1 VIKQGTILVFLFC
14 TMLSFSNIENDSI
27 RIVASVNGEP
37 IVQNELKM
45 NELRNKSSDSDSSL
59 LNAKILETAIQIK
72 LQQQLAQKLGLVKD
86 ISYSGFQ
93 HDFRSENSRRSL
105 AIRNNVLFY
114 GPMQFTEE
122 NYYQYQ
128 FSKLLIE
135 IKKRLAE
142 SEFVLSDEKLKT
154 YYEAVKDSLYKL
166 PDYLKVQRFDIF
178 FNDKKLAPTQQTR
191 IIGEIQSRLRS
202 KGVKSDDIQIVF
214 KNIVEIKSQVQIFD
228 PTESQNREGEERAE
242 VLKLIGNIQ
251 PGQFCSISTASDS
264 CCFYQILQRKALG
277 YRTFESVKNSLKSS
291 YIDYLYKKYLAALRE
306 NAIIERY

>member
-1 VIKQGTILVFLFC
+1 
-14 TMLSFSNIENDSI
+14 MLSFSNTENDSI
-27 RIVASVNGEP
+27 RIVALVNGEP

-45 NELRNKSSDSDSSL
+45 NELKNKTTNLDSTLFNSITFESAVL
-59 LNAKILETAIQIK
+59 TK

-86 ISYSGFQ
+86 FSYSGFQ
-93 HDFRSENSRRSL
+93 HDFQVENSRRSL
-105 AIRNNVLFY
+105 AIRNKVAFY
-114 GPMQFTEE
+114 GPTQFSEG

-154 YYEAVKDSLYKL
+154 YYEAVNDSLYKL
-166 PDYLKVQRFDIF
+166 PDYLKIQRFDIF
-178 FNDKKLAPTQQTR
+178 FSDKKLDPTQQAR
-191 IIGEIQSRLRS
+191 IIRKIQSRLRS
-202 KGVKSDDIQIVF
+202 KGVKLDDINRKI
-214 KNIVEIKSQVQIFD
+214 KNIAEIKSQIQIFD
-228 PTESQNREGEERAE
+228 PGESQNREGEERAE

-251 PGQFCSISTASDS
+251 PGQFSSISTSSDA
-264 CCFYQILQRKALG
+264 CCFYQILQRKPMG

-291 YIDYLYKKYLAALRE
+291 YIDHLYKKYLAALRE

>member
-1 VIKQGTILVFLFC
+1 MIKQGTILVFLFC

-264 CCFYQILQRKALG
+264 CCFHQILQRKALG